1 MIPAMVP
8 AFRTP
13 NVSSFLYDDVAVPPG
28 LTFMD
33 LYAAARLVW
42 NFEYPDG
49 PEPGEP
55 CNEFELVARVYECL
69 AEAAAR
75 NAIAS

>member
-1 MIPAMVP
+1 MAVGG
-8 AFRTP
+8 
-13 NVSSFLYDDVAVPPG
+13 YDDVAVPPG

-33 LYAAARLVW
+33 LYAAAQLVW
-42 NFEYPDG
+42 NFEHPDG

-55 CNEFELVARVYECL
+55 CKELVARVYECL